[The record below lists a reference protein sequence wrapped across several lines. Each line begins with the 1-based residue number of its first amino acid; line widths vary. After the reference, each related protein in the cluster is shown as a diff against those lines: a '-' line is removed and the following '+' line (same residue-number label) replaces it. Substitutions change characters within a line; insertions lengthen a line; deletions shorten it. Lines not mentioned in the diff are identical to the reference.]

1 MGGVGN
7 GSLMTLEACSALEG
21 RRMMDDSQRAL
32 LDYWIACHPAP
43 AHLPA
48 RGDLDPLEIP
58 PAVLPR
64 LFLTE
69 IVTAGDR
76 HRYRLRL
83 IGTALVQA
91 AGRELT
97 GWYVDEIERSAD
109 YVAYLTSLY
118 AACEETARP
127 VLAESREYTDIPL
140 QARRTSRLVLPLAA
154 DGRTVDMFV
163 GCHGWSRAPARLSS
177 PPAGNPRT
185 NGEPLFK
192 ADKCFVLDVPDVGA
206 A

>member
-1 MGGVGN
+1 
-7 GSLMTLEACSALEG
+7 MTFEACSVTEG
-21 RRMMDDSQRAL
+21 RRMMDDWQRAL

-43 AHLPA
+43 ERLPA
-48 RGDLDPLEIP
+48 RGDLDPLELP

-64 LFLTE
+64 MFLTE

-97 GWYVDEIERSAD
+97 GCYVDQIDRSAD

-118 AACEETARP
+118 AACEEATRP
-127 VLAESREYTDIPL
+127 VLAESREYTDIPR
-140 QARRTSRLVLPLAA
+140 QARRTSRLILPLAS
-154 DGRTVDMFV
+154 DGRTVDMFI
-163 GCHGWSRAPARLSS
+163 GCHDWSRAPARLSS
-177 PPAGNPRT
+177 PAAGDLRT

-192 ADKCFVLDVPDVGA
+192 ADACFLLDVPHVGSA
-206 A
+206 